1 MDRALLMHFAQ
12 AIYSLSKEE
21 NKVDEVYKD
30 LTFVND
36 VLNSNKDSLLFL
48 ASPTIDYDKKNEL
61 LKKHFSNIDRNVFAF
76 LTIVIKKHQIK
87 YFSYIVDNYL
97 KLSNIDKNILQ
108 GLLYTPFELDK
119 DTISRLNEVFSK
131 KYNKQVIL
139 KMIIDKK
146 LIGGLKVL
154 INDTLYDYSI
164 ENKIEVIKNN
174 LSFKKSL

>member
-21 NKVDEVYKD
+21 NKVDEVYND
-30 LTFVND
+30 LTLVNE
-36 VLNSNKDSLLFL
+36 VLSSNKDFLLFF
-48 ASPTIDYDKKNEL
+48 ASHTIDYCDKEKI
-61 LKKHFSNIDRNVFAF
+61 LKKHFSNIDKNVYAF
-76 LTIVIKKHQIK
+76 LNIIIKKHQIK
-87 YFSYIVDNYL
+87 YFSYIVDDYL

-119 DTISRLNEVFSK
+119 ETISRLNEVFSK

-154 INDTLYDYSI
+154 INDTLFDYSI

>member
-36 VLNSNKDSLLFL
+36 VLSSNKDSLLFL